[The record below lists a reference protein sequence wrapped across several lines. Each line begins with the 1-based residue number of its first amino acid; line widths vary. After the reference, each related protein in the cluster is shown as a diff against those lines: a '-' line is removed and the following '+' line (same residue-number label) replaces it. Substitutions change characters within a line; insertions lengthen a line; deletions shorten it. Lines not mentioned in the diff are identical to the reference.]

1 MVHGSIP
8 AVFREQVAK
17 LTIRPMVYGKRDR
30 HWRPLTWGQMG
41 RRVNLAAAGLCGL
54 GVERGGRV
62 AIVSDSGP
70 EWVLADLAIQSAGA
84 VSVPA
89 YETSTP
95 DQLAWLL
102 EHAECRQ
109 VFVHNRAQLDK
120 VLQVAPRLPQLAH
133 VIHLDERIL
142 EGRRPTVP
150 PGVQVQSLLEL
161 EQRGDDPA
169 LLAEVEARVAALTSD
184 DLLTII
190 YTSGTTGVPKGVML
204 THGNLIANCE
214 GAGRALAVSSDDV
227 LLSFL
232 PLSHSFERMA
242 GYYMSMLFCGATVYF
257 AEGMGR
263 LIQNMA
269 EVRPTVVTGVPRV
282 YEKIYARFMATR
294 GQAGLIKR
302 GLADLAL
309 SVGRRMSKLRQ
320 SGREP
325 GRLLEAGYR
334 LTADQVFSGLRERLG
349 GRLRFLVSGGAPL
362 APEIAAFFHAAG
374 LLLLEGYGLTETS
387 PVVSVNRLSDFR
399 FGTVGRPLDNV
410 RVRLAE
416 DGEILVKGP
425 SVMRGYYK
433 DAAATARVLDAE
445 GWLATGDIGVFEPDG
460 KLRITDRK
468 KDLFKTA
475 SGKYIAPQHL
485 ERLLTGRPL
494 VEQAC
499 VIGDRRPYCVALI
512 VPDLPALS
520 DWARESGLDWR
531 STADLLRLPAV
542 RERFGRE
549 VEAVNAELA
558 RHETLKKFD
567 LLADPFTEAEG
578 LLTPSQKVRRKQV
591 LTRYAVEIE
600 ALYSESSGRLRM
612 RIAG

>member
-1 MVHGSIP
+1 
-8 AVFREQVAK
+8 
-17 LTIRPMVYGKRDR
+17 MVYGKRDR

>member
-468 KDLFKTA
+468 KDLFKT
-475 SGKYIAPQHL
+475 SNGK
-485 ERLLTGRPL
+485 
-494 VEQAC
+494 
-499 VIGDRRPYCVALI
+499 
-512 VPDLPALS
+512 
-520 DWARESGLDWR
+520 
-531 STADLLRLPAV
+531 
-542 RERFGRE
+542 
-549 VEAVNAELA
+549 
-558 RHETLKKFD
+558 
-567 LLADPFTEAEG
+567 
-578 LLTPSQKVRRKQV
+578 
-591 LTRYAVEIE
+591 
-600 ALYSESSGRLRM
+600 
-612 RIAG
+612 

>member
-1 MVHGSIP
+1 MHGSIP